1 MKVTCLKAEATGKAI
16 TAGAPYTPSHAE
28 KHTLGLPY
36 GLGGPITPPRPAIN
50 PPPAPPGLS
59 EGARL

>member
-36 GLGGPITPPRPAIN
+36 GLACISHTN
-50 PPPAPPGLS
+50 
-59 EGARL
+59 